1 MYVAGIDAHTT
12 YLVVTVVS
20 NTGERVVAP
29 TKVPCSNHRRLIEL
43 LAPYRPLEAVV
54 ESSPG
59 WPWLRDILLAEDIG
73 FVLAHA
79 TRLRAIAE
87 ANYKKDEIDAELL
100 ARMRVAGCIP
110 EVHAKGPAQR
120 ELALV
125 VRHRA
130 WLVRDRTALVNRMH
144 AQLHAVG
151 LRMERGRLLTKK
163 GQRWVREAAWP
174 LLRPEQRRLMRTHVR
189 IIRQLQVTIRGLDR
203 RIRQLARRDPACAL
217 LETIPGIGS
226 YRALM
231 IAAEVQPISRFRTS
245 NRLVSYA
252 GLAPTSSSSGLR
264 GVRFGALPRG
274 ANRWL
279 RGTFV
284 RAIVSHVQHAP
295 KSWLTTY
302 YTEQKQRL
310 GWRVA
315 RVAAARKLVRAVH
328 TMLRTDEP
336 WRNERDVRSDAPSH
350 TCRSTA
356 DFR

>member
-1 MYVAGIDAHTT
+1 
-12 YLVVTVVS
+12 
-20 NTGERVVAP
+20 
-29 TKVPCSNHRRLIEL
+29 
-43 LAPYRPLEAVV
+43 
-54 ESSPG
+54 
-59 WPWLRDILLAEDIG
+59 LRDTLLAEDIG

-130 WLVRDRTALVNRMH
+130 WLVRDRTAVVNRMH

-163 GQRWVREAAWP
+163 GQRWVGEAAWP

-252 GLAPTSSSSGLR
+252 GQAPASSRSYVTDEATPHHAAQRCAQAVRTSVASHSFIGRVGFGAGLR
-264 GVRFGALPRG
+264 C
-274 ANRWL
+274 
-279 RGTFV
+279 
-284 RAIVSHVQHAP
+284 
-295 KSWLTTY
+295 
-302 YTEQKQRL
+302 
-310 GWRVA
+310 A
-315 RVAAARKLVRAVH
+315 RSMR
-328 TMLRTDEP
+328 
-336 WRNERDVRSDAPSH
+336 DAPG
-350 TCRSTA
+350 A
-356 DFR
+356 

>member
-12 YLVVTVVS
+12 YLVVAVVS
-20 NTGERVVAP
+20 NTGERVMAP
-29 TKVPCSNHRRLIEL
+29 TKVRYSNSRRLIEL

-59 WPWLRDILLAEDIG
+59 WPWLRDLLLGEDIG

-79 TRLRAIAE
+79 KRLRAIAE
-87 ANYKKDEIDAELL
+87 ANYKRDEIDAELL

-110 EVHAKGPAQR
+110 EAFAKGPEQR
-120 ELALV
+120 ELSLL

-151 LRMERGRLLTKK
+151 MQLPRGHLLTMK
-163 GQRWVREAAWP
+163 GQRWVRETAWP
-174 LLRPEQRRLMRTHVR
+174 LLGTEQRRVMRTHMR
-189 IIRQLQVTIRGLDR
+189 TIRSLQTTVGGLDR
-203 RIRQLARRDPACAL
+203 RIRQMARQEPACAL

-231 IAAEVQPISRFRTS
+231 IAAEALPIRRFRS
-245 NRLVSYA
+245 PARLVSYA
-252 GLAPTSSSSGLR
+252 GLAPTSSSTGLR
-264 GVRFGALPRG
+264 GVRFGSLPRG

-284 RAIVSHVQHAP
+284 RTVVSHVSHAP
-295 KSWLTTY
+295 DSWLTRY
-302 YTEQKQRL
+302 YTAQKERL
-310 GWRVA
+310 GWHTA
-315 RVAAARKLVRAVH
+315 RVAAARKLARAVH
-328 TMLRTDEP
+328 AMLRTGES
-336 WRNERDVRSDAPSH
+336 WRNQPDVRSELHLPH
-350 TCRSTA
+350 A
-356 DFR
+356 D